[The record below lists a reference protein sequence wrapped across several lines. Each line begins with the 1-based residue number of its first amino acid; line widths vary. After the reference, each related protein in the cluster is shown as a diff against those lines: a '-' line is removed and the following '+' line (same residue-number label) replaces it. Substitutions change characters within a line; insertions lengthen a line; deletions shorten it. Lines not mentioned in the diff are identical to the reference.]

1 MGNFH
6 DEIPSF
12 LIPWIQKQEVFWV
25 ATSPLSAD
33 GHVNVSTKGL
43 KGTFHIID
51 SKRVWYED
59 LTGSGVETISHLR
72 ENGRITILFNAF
84 VGPPR
89 IARLFGKGS
98 VFEFGTTE
106 YNELLPPDVR
116 NPGSRAVIIVDVEKV
131 GTSCGYGVPFFE
143 FKGHRDT
150 YYNVASRLEQA
161 DFAAQQTDKMPEKPV
176 NVDSLPQKGL
186 RHYFLSHNATSI
198 DGLTGLTTA
207 HETPRACNI
216 AITKRS
222 EIGRLSTSL
231 ATKIGIDS
239 SGELSKMLQ
248 LVDLRFLAGTIM
260 GLLLATLYFKYSKK
274 FRSVSEDFGYLIRT
288 FPSSRIKRFK
298 VRPPH
303 LATLSPPSS
312 FPEMGQF
319 FEEIPPFLISWLEK
333 QQMFWTATA
342 PLGRMGHVNLSPK
355 CTRGMFH
362 IVNSQKVWYEDM
374 SGSGVETISHLKEP
388 GNGRI
393 TILFHAFEGP
403 PRICRLFGSVY
414 EYGTPQYD
422 EYISPGARVP
432 GSRAV
437 IVVDV
442 HKVGTS
448 CGYAIP
454 FYEFKSH
461 RNQLLQWAQK
471 KESEDDEALRECNEP
486 SSKGLISYWKEHNA
500 RSIDGIPGLD
510 RKTFEEALN
519 FFNTGSLSYID
530 DATSTRK
537 AGPLADV
544 FKDNGMLDS
553 KFFTGLFLGVL
564 ATSVVVRYI

>member
-98 VFEFGTTE
+98 VYEFGTTE

-150 YYNVASRLEQA
+150 YYNVASRFEQA
-161 DFAAQQTDKMPEKPV
+161 DFAAQQADKMLEKPV

-198 DGLTGLTTA
+198 DGLTGLITA

-222 EIGRLSTSL
+222 EIGRLSTGL
-231 ATKIGIDS
+231 VTRIGIDS

-260 GLLLATLYFKYSKK
+260 GLLLATLYSKYSK
-274 FRSVSEDFGYLIRT
+274 VS
-288 FPSSRIKRFK
+288 
-298 VRPPH
+298 
-303 LATLSPPSS
+303 
-312 FPEMGQF
+312 
-319 FEEIPPFLISWLEK
+319 
-333 QQMFWTATA
+333 
-342 PLGRMGHVNLSPK
+342 N
-355 CTRGMFH
+355 C
-362 IVNSQKVWYEDM
+362 
-374 SGSGVETISHLKEP
+374 
-388 GNGRI
+388 
-393 TILFHAFEGP
+393 
-403 PRICRLFGSVY
+403 
-414 EYGTPQYD
+414 
-422 EYISPGARVP
+422 
-432 GSRAV
+432 
-437 IVVDV
+437 
-442 HKVGTS
+442 
-448 CGYAIP
+448 
-454 FYEFKSH
+454 
-461 RNQLLQWAQK
+461 
-471 KESEDDEALRECNEP
+471 
-486 SSKGLISYWKEHNA
+486 
-500 RSIDGIPGLD
+500 
-510 RKTFEEALN
+510 
-519 FFNTGSLSYID
+519 
-530 DATSTRK
+530 
-537 AGPLADV
+537 
-544 FKDNGMLDS
+544 
-553 KFFTGLFLGVL
+553 
-564 ATSVVVRYI
+564 

>member
-98 VFEFGTTE
+98 VYEFGTTE

-150 YYNVASRLEQA
+150 YYNVASRFEQA

-222 EIGRLSTSL
+222 EIGRLSTGIV
-231 ATKIGIDS
+231 TRIGIDS
-239 SGELSKMLQ
+239 SVFKSIELL
-248 LVDLRFLAGTIM
+248 T
-260 GLLLATLYFKYSKK
+260 YF
-274 FRSVSEDFGYLIRT
+274 
-288 FPSSRIKRFK
+288 P
-298 VRPPH
+298 
-303 LATLSPPSS
+303 A
-312 FPEMGQF
+312 MGQF

-342 PLGRMGHVNLSPK
+342 PLSGMGHVNLSPK

-362 IVNSQKVWYEDM
+362 IVNSQRVWYEDM

-403 PRICRLFGSVY
+403 PRICRLFGIGSVY

-510 RKTFEEALN
+510 RKTFEEVLN
-519 FFNTGSLSYID
+519 LFNTGSLSYISD

-537 AGPLADV
+537 VGPLADG
-544 FKDNGMLDS
+544 FKDNGINKQM
-553 KFFTGLFLGVL
+553 
-564 ATSVVVRYI
+564 

>member
-43 KGTFHIID
+43 KGTFHIVD

-72 ENGRITILFNAF
+72 ENGRITVLLNAF
-84 VGPPR
+84 EGPPR

-98 VFEFGTTE
+98 VYEFGTPE
-106 YNELLPPDVR
+106 YNELLPPDLR
-116 NPGSRAVIIVDVEKV
+116 KPGSRAVIMVDVEKV

-150 YYNVASRLEQA
+150 YYNVASRFEQA
-161 DFAAQQTDKMPEKPV
+161 DFSAQQTETMPEPPP
-176 NVDSLPQKGL
+176 NLDSLPPKGL

-207 HETPRACNI
+207 HEAPRACNI
-216 AITKRS
+216 TAVKKQS
-222 EIGRLSTSL
+222 EIRRLSISL
-231 ATKIGIDS
+231 AKRLSIDS
-239 SGELSKMLQ
+239 SPELSKMIH
-248 LVDLRFLAGTIM
+248 LVDLRFLTGTIM
-260 GLLLATLYFKYSKK
+260 GLLLATLY
-274 FRSVSEDFGYLIRT
+274 T
-288 FPSSRIKRFK
+288 RF
-298 VRPPH
+298 
-303 LATLSPPSS
+303 S
-312 FPEMGQF
+312 Q
-319 FEEIPPFLISWLEK
+319 IPDFLISWLQK

-342 PLGRMGHVNLSPK
+342 PLSGIGHVNLSPK

-403 PRICRLFGSVY
+403 PKICRLFGTGSVY
-414 EYGTPQYD
+414 EYGTPEYN
-422 EYISPGARVP
+422 EYISPENRAP

-454 FYEFKSH
+454 LYEFKTH

-471 KESEDDEALRECNEP
+471 RESADDDALREFNEP
-486 SSKGLISYWKEHNA
+486 SSNGLYSYWKNNNA

-510 RKTFEEALN
+510 SKTFEDAVDL
-519 FFNTGSLSYID
+519 FKTRSLSYAD
-530 DATSTRK
+530 DKVIATF
-537 AGPLADV
+537 GPSAYL
-544 FKDNGMLDS
+544 FRTNGKFDS
-553 KFFTGLFLGVL
+553 KFLTGLILGVL
-564 ATSVVVRYI
+564 ATTVVMRYV